1 VYNKKF
7 FCDFYINH
15 LNELDLD
22 ESEKIKHMSYLKNNV
37 IDIMPMIS
45 EKYSFNRLTAKR
57 KQSLSLDNAFNIAL
71 YKTFNDK
78 QANIISSN
86 LTKLLPNVIILKAYK
101 IAMIHQFIETNTVNF
116 KLDNLK
122 QIKQKILNNLTVTDK
137 QCIIKYNNK
146 STGYKFKIIMPL
158 EHDEISLYAYETK
171 QKVTKKNTF
180 QYIIKYF
187 GKDETDN
194 KSGILLYD
202 DKNNDMTIQLDNN
215 EKYYIK
221 NLKLN
226 YNLPIKIT
234 YNDSNK
240 ILLLLRHTGQ
250 YSPYMQGILNA
261 HVKKDEE
268 YLPIQKNVN
277 IVWKSEEIDSIQSN
291 SKDSNILK
299 FYVLSQEETN
309 QQEVLQYGELNID
322 LNNNKIIYYPIPED
336 YSNKFEADYVYEF
349 SGNIIPIYDLNNK
362 NNINNDTQNDVY
374 IKDNLVILK

>member
-1 VYNKKF
+1 
-7 FCDFYINH
+7 
-15 LNELDLD
+15 
-22 ESEKIKHMSYLKNNV
+22 MSYLKNNV

-137 QCIIKYNNK
+137 QCVIKYNNK

-158 EHDEISLYAYETK
+158 EHNEVTLYAYERK
-171 QKVTKKNTF
+171 QKLTQKNVF
-180 QYIIKYF
+180 QYSIKYF
-187 GKDETDN
+187 GKDEADS
-194 KSGILLYD
+194 KFGVLLYD
-202 DKNNDMTIQLDNN
+202 DKNNDITITLDNN

-261 HVKKDEE
+261 HVKKNED

-277 IVWKSEEIDSIQSN
+277 IVWKPEEIDSIQSN
-291 SKDSNILK
+291 SKDLNILK
-299 FYVLSQEETN
+299 FYVLNQEENTN
-309 QQEVLQYGELNID
+309 QQDALQYGELNID

-336 YSNKFEADYVYEF
+336 YSNKFETDYVYEF